1 LVPLQVAWEV
11 QPVELLEGR
20 QRPQRV
26 RFLVP
31 QLLLVPPQRVRFQP
45 LYQQFQMLSKLRWD
59 KPLHREQLHQ

>member
-1 LVPLQVAWEV
+1 LVPQQVVWDTALEG
-11 QPVELLEGR
+11 LLEGR
-20 QRPQRV
+20 QRPQ